1 MSTDRNRNSK
11 KNARHSRRRE
21 ETGVAM
27 VSIGTTPI
35 ATPNATTKNP
45 PLGNAAAERALNVVQ
60 NLEALTETACREA
73 STNRKNNSLESLSNN
88 TAPQS
93 SAESRPT
100 ATASPSPSENET
112 AELIRGLQ
120 SQITTLTK
128 EIESYRDK
136 VAESTSNE
144 STLSAMFD
152 RRLDELIEHGKSIAK
167 EREQIEFLRSQL
179 QEAIETA
186 EARIAASNELPQQD
200 KTDELEQELIDLR
213 QENVRVSNMLI
224 NAREEYHSLVE
235 FIEAERDDADPD
247 HSASA
252 ASTVRENELTL
263 EVKQLHEQ
271 LEFLQSE
278 LLLLR
283 SDTSIS
289 STHDSE
295 LRVQIEQLRSQL
307 LDSRHEAVELR
318 LQCNDLSAKIARY
331 QGPTEGERA
340 EGLTWEERKEL
351 LMQQLDAETRSDTPC
366 DPRRVLD
373 IEHIINQ
380 TNTEIEKR
388 DREIANLQA
397 LLSQQS
403 VSRDGIAVGAAA
415 FAEVIESDAIII
427 SERLRLK
434 ELQAEWEEK
443 QRQAEIEMSMERAK
457 LARERLELQEK
468 LREFEG
474 DRKLEA
480 TANDAAEP
488 ASKTSKGSARG
499 RWLARLG
506 LRDE

>member
-11 KNARHSRRRE
+11 KNARQSRRRE

-35 ATPNATTKNP
+35 VAPNTSPKNA
-45 PLGNAAAERALNVVQ
+45 PLGIAAAERALNVVQ
-60 NLEALTETACREA
+60 NIEALTESVCRDSSNKASLARSEA
-73 STNRKNNSLESLSNN
+73 QPSSVDQPLSRST
-88 TAPQS
+88 
-93 SAESRPT
+93 SATFEAVRDV
-100 ATASPSPSENET
+100 ET

-120 SQITTLTK
+120 TQISTLTR
-128 EIESYRDK
+128 EIESYRTS
-136 VAESTSNE
+136 VSESSQTEQRLAE
-144 STLSAMFD
+144 LFD
-152 RRLDELIEHGKSIAK
+152 RRLDELLDQGKSIAK

-186 EARIAASNELPQQD
+186 EARIAASNELPHQD

-235 FIEAERDDADPD
+235 FIEAERNGHDESDQPD
-247 HSASA
+247 SHDGAT
-252 ASTVRENELTL
+252 TVRENELTL

-283 SDTSIS
+283 SDSSIAT
-289 STHDSE
+289 THDSE

-307 LDSRHEAVELR
+307 LDARHESVELR

-388 DREIANLQA
+388 DREISNLQA

-403 VSRDGIAVGAAA
+403 VSRDGFAVGAAA
-415 FAEVIESDAIII
+415 FADVIESDAIII

-474 DRKLEA
+474 DRKLEVG
-480 TANDAAEP
+480 ANNPVD
-488 ASKTSKGSARG
+488 STSKSGKGNARG